1 MQVLCRAAGRT
12 HRLSILQGSQAV
24 SGPGKQGWACKRG
37 EGAAL
42 DAAASTPTLPG
53 TYITPNQTPQALC
66 CLEPRENLVFSG
78 QLWLGRRGEWLVGL
92 AEHPRLVAEAQRPP
106 CLPRDSSYRPTLPAH
121 SYTALPPPPPAT
133 FRPVTRVPHPQATPP
148 GLSEPPQELP
158 SSQIPDIQ
166 S

>member
-37 EGAAL
+37 EGATL

-66 CLEPRENLVFSG
+66 CLEPKENLVFSG

-106 CLPRDSSYRPTLPAH
+106 CLPRDLVSTVAPSPPQLHCTTSSSSRDLPSRDQA
-121 SYTALPPPPPAT
+121 APPP
-133 FRPVTRVPHPQATPP
+133 RPHPQA
-148 GLSEPPQELP
+148 
-158 SSQIPDIQ
+158 
-166 S
+166 